1 MQENGEV
8 VVLLG
13 SSANY
18 HNIQTFLTA
27 DASLSVEPLYPQVC
41 QHVPVYTEPEC
52 GMAPTDL
59 AARLVSIAS
68 SLHFCRDDQ
77 VSIYSCIMWSRRYV
91 LALRHALQFWT
102 ATCLFLSLIV
112 LGTRPTTHQPQLLT
126 QLLIILNNLPLSSPP

>member
-1 MQENGEV
+1 M
-8 VVLLG
+8 
-13 SSANY
+13 
-18 HNIQTFLTA
+18 
-27 DASLSVEPLYPQVC
+27 
-41 QHVPVYTEPEC
+41 PVYTEPEC
-52 GMAPTDL
+52 GVAPTDL

-112 LGTRPTTHQPQLLT
+112 LVCVLLCLPSPVSGPQ
-126 QLLIILNNLPLSSPP
+126 QLVLNMVHLPLTAIALFFSAADRNIRNISTGKTETTFLT

>member
-1 MQENGEV
+1 MD
-8 VVLLG
+8 
-13 SSANY
+13 
-18 HNIQTFLTA
+18 NISYIVIELSG
-27 DASLSVEPLYPQVC
+27 DLCLSVC
-41 QHVPVYTEPEC
+41 K
-52 GMAPTDL
+52 
-59 AARLVSIAS
+59 
-68 SLHFCRDDQ
+68 